1 MKGLEEIE
9 KYAKEGISIQGDP
22 VKGYTIFTVSTQHF
36 RISSLSELTSERFE
50 EAQRAWKELE
60 KMQNQSLS
68 EFNKS
73 LDSNL

>member
-1 MKGLEEIE
+1 MKELEEIE

-22 VKGYTIFTVSTQHF
+22 VKGYTIFTVPTQHF

-60 KMQNQSLS
+60 EMQNQSLS